1 MGFREALGPRAVRRV
16 SAAFAA
22 GCGVVLCASPATG
35 SPANSQAAALGKP
48 YQLLIERTAERHQ
61 LDPLLLAALVEVE
74 SGRNAGAVSPKGARG
89 LGQLMPATARR
100 FDVADVHDPAENL
113 DGAAR
118 YLAWL
123 IERYQGDLTLA
134 LAAYNAGEGAVDR
147 HLGVPPYPETRAYVR
162 KVLGRAGLHG
172 GAVRR
177 RGPDPVRLLRQSDGT
192 VLITNLR

>member
-1 MGFREALGPRAVRRV
+1 MGFQETVRPRAVRHA

-22 GCGVVLCASPATG
+22 VCGALCCASSTPASPAA
-35 SPANSQAAALGKP
+35 SRSAAIGKP

-61 LDPLLLAALVEVE
+61 LDPLLLEALVEVE
-74 SGRNAGAVSPKGARG
+74 SGRNAEAVSPKGARG

-100 FDVADVHDPAENL
+100 FDVSDVHDPEDNL

-123 IERYQGDLTLA
+123 IDRYQGDLTLA

-162 KVLGRAGLHG
+162 KVLGRAGLKG
-172 GAVRR
+172 GAARPNR
-177 RGPDPVRLLRQSDGT
+177 PDPVRLLRQTDGT

>member
-1 MGFREALGPRAVRRV
+1 MRTRETVGPRAVRRV
-16 SAAFAA
+16 SAGFAA
-22 GCGVVLCASPATG
+22 ACGVLLCSVPVAASPAAART
-35 SPANSQAAALGKP
+35 AALGKP
-48 YQLLIERTAERHQ
+48 YQRLIERTAERHQ
-61 LDPLLLAALVEVE
+61 LDPSLLEALVEIE
-74 SGRNAGAVSPKGARG
+74 SGRNAQAVSPKGARG

-123 IERYQGDLTLA
+123 IDRYQGDLTLA

-162 KVLGRAGLHG
+162 KVLGRAGLEG
-172 GAVRR
+172 RTARP
-177 RGPDPVRLLRQSDGT
+177 RGPDPVRLLRQPDGT
-192 VLITNLR
+192 VLISNLR

>member
-1 MGFREALGPRAVRRV
+1 MRFRETVGPRAVQRV
-16 SAAFAA
+16 SVAFAA
-22 GCGVVLCASPATG
+22 SCGALFCATPAVASPA
-35 SPANSQAAALGKP
+35 AARTAAIGKP

-74 SGRNAGAVSPKGARG
+74 SGRNADAVSPKGARG

-147 HLGVPPYPETRAYVR
+147 HLGVPPYPETRDYVR
-162 KVLGRAGLHG
+162 KVLGRAGLEG
-172 GAVRR
+172 GTARP
-177 RGPDPVRLLRQSDGT
+177 RGPDPVRLLRQPDGT
-192 VLITNLR
+192 VMITNLR

>member
-1 MGFREALGPRAVRRV
+1 MAFRETIWPRAVRRE

-22 GCGVVLCASPATG
+22 CCGALICVPSVSASPGATR
-35 SPANSQAAALGKP
+35 AAAIGKP

-61 LDPLLLAALVEVE
+61 LDPLLLEALVEVE
-74 SGRNAGAVSPKGARG
+74 SGRNAEAVSPKGARG

-100 FDVADVHDPAENL
+100 FEVDDVHDPEDNL

-123 IERYQGDLTLA
+123 IDRYGGDLTLA

-147 HLGVPPYPETRAYVR
+147 YVGVPPYPETRAYVR
-162 KVLGRAGLHG
+162 KVLGKAGLKG
-172 GAVRR
+172 QSARP
-177 RGPDPVRLLRQSDGT
+177 RGPDPVRMVRGSDGT
-192 VLITNLR
+192 ILITNR

>member
-1 MGFREALGPRAVRRV
+1 MRFRDFIGRRAVRRASV
-16 SAAFAA
+16 AFAVL
-22 GCGVVLCASPATG
+22 CGVLPCVPPVQPAPGATR
-35 SPANSQAAALGKP
+35 AAAIGKP

-61 LDPLLLAALVEVE
+61 LDPLLLEALVEVE
-74 SGRNAGAVSPKGARG
+74 SGRNAEAVSPKGARG

-100 FDVADVHDPAENL
+100 FDVSDVHDPEDNL

-123 IERYQGDLTLA
+123 IDRYQGDLTLA

-162 KVLGRAGLHG
+162 KVLGRAGLKARTGHP
-172 GAVRR
+172 
-177 RGPDPVRLLRQSDGT
+177 RGPDPVRLLRQADGT
-192 VLITNLR
+192 VLITNLK

>member
-1 MGFREALGPRAVRRV
+1 MRLRDSAGPRAVRRV
-16 SAAFAA
+16 SVAFGAA
-22 GCGVVLCASPATG
+22 CGVLSVVAASLASPA
-35 SPANSQAAALGKP
+35 SSRSAAIGKP

-74 SGRNAGAVSPKGARG
+74 SGRNAEAVSPKGARG

-100 FDVADVHDPAENL
+100 FDVGDVHDPAENL

-147 HLGVPPYPETRAYVR
+147 HLGVPPYPETKAYVR
-162 KVLGRAGLHG
+162 KVLGRAGLREG
-172 GAVRR
+172 MTRR
-177 RGPDPVRLLRQSDGT
+177 KGPDPVRLLRQPDGT
-192 VLITNLR
+192 VLITNQ

>member
-1 MGFREALGPRAVRRV
+1 MRFRDAIGHRAVRRA

-22 GCGVVLCASPATG
+22 VCGVLLLVPPVPAAPGATRTE
-35 SPANSQAAALGKP
+35 AIGKP
-48 YQLLIERTAERHQ
+48 YQLLIERTAQRHQ
-61 LDPLLLAALVEVE
+61 LDPLLLEALVEIE
-74 SGRNAGAVSPKGARG
+74 SGRNAEAVSPKGARG

-100 FDVADVHDPAENL
+100 FDVEDVHDPEDNL

-147 HLGVPPYPETRAYVR
+147 HLGVPPYAETRAYVR
-162 KVLGRAGLHG
+162 KVLGRAGLKG
-172 GAVRR
+172 RSARP
-177 RGPDPVRLLRQSDGT
+177 RGPDPVRLLRKTDGT
-192 VLITNLR
+192 VLITNLN

>member
-1 MGFREALGPRAVRRV
+1 MGFRESLGPRAVRRV

-22 GCGVVLCASPATG
+22 VCGALLCASSATG
-35 SPANSQAAALGKP
+35 SPAASRSAAIGKP

-74 SGRNAGAVSPKGARG
+74 SGRNASAVSPKGARG

-100 FDVADVHDPAENL
+100 FDVADLHDPAENL

-147 HLGVPPYPETRAYVR
+147 HLGVPPYPETRDYVR
-162 KVLGRAGLHG
+162 KVLGRAGLKE
-172 GAVRR
+172 GAARA
-177 RGPDPVRLLRQSDGT
+177 RGTDPVRLLRAPDGT
-192 VLITNLR
+192 VLITNVR

>member
-1 MGFREALGPRAVRRV
+1 MGFRETVRPRAVRRA

-22 GCGVVLCASPATG
+22 VCGVLCCAPPTPASPAA
-35 SPANSQAAALGKP
+35 SRSAAIGKP

-61 LDPLLLAALVEVE
+61 LDPLLLEALVEVE
-74 SGRNAGAVSPKGARG
+74 SGRNAEAVSPKGARG
-89 LGQLMPATARR
+89 LGQLMPGTARR

-147 HLGVPPYPETRAYVR
+147 HLGVPPYAETRAYVR
-162 KVLGRAGLHG
+162 KVLSRAGLKEG
-172 GAVRR
+172 TARR
-177 RGPDPVRLLRQSDGT
+177 KGPDPVRLLRQTDGT